1 MYKLITKKHLS
12 SKKFN
17 YDIKY
22 LGKYKWDKN
31 KIMKYHTVSNPYCSQ
46 RKNKIKLLYKRKIEI
61 QSRIKIIINIFDKVN
76 YYYFISRQSINLKN
90 NYKLINIFINISRQS
105 INLKNK

>member
-31 KIMKYHTVSNPYCSQ
+31 KILKYHKVSNPYCSQ
-46 RKNKIKLLYKRKIEI
+46 RKNKIPLQKKNRN
-61 QSRIKIIINIFDKVN
+61 SIKDKN
-76 YYYFISRQSINLKN
+76 Y
-90 NYKLINIFINISRQS
+90 
-105 INLKNK
+105 NKYIR